1 LAFNR
6 MPQISIR
13 NKPKKQQIMAKIK
26 HNNFIDTVDGVF
38 SGAKK
43 DGVLHLY
50 AEDAALNGRNITV
63 AGRNML
69 HFGTTGYLGLEQDS
83 RLKEAAIDAIRNYGT
98 QFPLSKSYISH
109 PLYAALESKIAQMY
123 GIPPIIMKNSTLGH
137 LGAIPTLVRDEDAL
151 ILDHQVHWS
160 VQNACQ
166 QLKLRGVPVEMV
178 RHSRLDMLEDLLR
191 KHSAKAGR
199 IWYMADGVYS
209 MYGDY
214 APVEALLELSRKYP
228 QLRLYFDDVHGMSWK
243 GRNGTGFLFDSLR
256 GELPENVV
264 VMSTLSKTFGASG
277 ATFFCSDAAL
287 RDKIRNFGGP
297 LTFSAQLEPASVA
310 AAIASSDIHL
320 SPEIE
325 ELQQGL
331 AAKTALFNDLLS
343 DSALPI
349 VAQNDSPVFFL
360 AMGTPATAYNFTK
373 RLFAEGF
380 YLNVGIYP
388 AVPIKNT
395 GIRITISAHNQ
406 VQDIEALSQ
415 AMAFHFPKALEAT
428 GATEAKVRTA
438 FKMKPSAAA
447 AEACPSQNASLQ
459 IQETRT
465 ISTIDRTEWN
475 SRVGQHGMLD
485 WDGLAY
491 LEKAFAASPD
501 PKSHMDFYYYTVRD
515 AAGSIVLLAFFT
527 CGLWKDDLLATE
539 SVSRHLEGI
548 RKADPLYLT
557 SRVLSLGSIFTEGQH
572 WHIDSGH
579 PLAERAMRLLLDT
592 AAALYEKLEADMLV
606 LRDFDPG
613 TRWDAMI
620 QGQGFFTMDMPESCV
635 LEGRHWETY
644 DEFAAML
651 TPRSRRHFQEEVRPF
666 EKYYRIEYKETL
678 DSAALERAHQLY
690 CNVHEKNLAVN
701 TFRYPKEVFEA
712 MSDSPNWEFLLLSLK
727 DGSGAPFVGVM
738 FCYKNA
744 TASYVPIL
752 VGMDYA
758 AGEGFGLYRQLLF
771 QTAKRARDL
780 GMKRIDF
787 GISATFEKRKLGA
800 AVLPK
805 VAYVQ
810 SRDNYAMELMQ
821 TLQNE
826 NR

>member
-1 LAFNR
+1 MQIPKFNK
-6 MPQISIR
+6 IR
-13 NKPKKQQIMAKIK
+13 IQKLQTMAKIK

-38 SGAKK
+38 STAKK

-50 AEDAALNGRNITV
+50 AEGATLNGRTIKV
-63 AGRNML
+63 AGKEML

-83 RLKEAAIDAIRNYGT
+83 RLKQAAIDAIQNYGT

-109 PLYAALESKIAQMY
+109 PLYAELESKIGQMY
-123 GIPPIIMKNSTLGH
+123 GIPPVVLKNSTLGH
-137 LGAIPTLVRDEDAL
+137 LGVIPTLVRDEDAV

-166 QLKLRGVPVEMV
+166 LLKLRGIPVEMV
-178 RHSRLDMLEDLLR
+178 RHSRVDMLEEQIRRLST
-191 KHSAKAGR
+191 KAKL

-214 APVEALLELSRKYP
+214 APVADLLELGQKYP

-243 GRNGTGFLFDSLR
+243 GQNGTGFVLDIL
-256 GELPENVV
+256 GQLPENVV
-264 VMSTLSKTFGASG
+264 LVSTLSKTFGASG

-310 AAIASSDIHL
+310 AAIASAAIHL
-320 SPEIE
+320 SPEITV
-325 ELQQGL
+325 LQQGL
-331 AAKTALFNDLLS
+331 AAKTALFNNLLA

-395 GIRITISAHNQ
+395 GIRITISSHNQ
-406 VQDIEALSQ
+406 VPDIEALAQ

-428 GATEAKVRTA
+428 GTTEANIRTA
-438 FKMKPSAAA
+438 FKMAPSAAA
-447 AEACPSQNASLQ
+447 AAACPSQDASLQ

-485 WDGLAY
+485 WDGMAY
-491 LEKAFAASPD
+491 LEKAFAGSND
-501 PKSHMDFYYYTVRD
+501 PKDRLDFYYYTVRD
-515 AAGSIVLLAFFT
+515 AAGSTVLMAFFT
-527 CGLWKDDLLATE
+527 CGLWKDDLMATE
-539 SVSRHLEGI
+539 SVSRHLEEI

-557 SRVLSLGSIFTEGQH
+557 SRVLSLGSLFTEGQH
-572 WHIDSGH
+572 WHIDSAH
-579 PLAERAMRLLLDT
+579 PMAEHAMRLLLDT
-592 AAALYEKLEADMLV
+592 AAALYEKLDADMLV

-613 TRWDAMI
+613 TRWDALI
-620 QGQGFFTMDMPESCV
+620 QAQGFFRMDMPESCV
-635 LEGRHWETY
+635 LEGKHWKTY
-644 DEFAAML
+644 DEFAAL
-651 TPRSRRHFQEEVRPF
+651 LGPRSRRHFQEEIRPF
-666 EKYYRIEYKETL
+666 EKYYDITYRETL
-678 DSAALERAHQLY
+678 DSEELERAHQLY

-712 MSDSPNWEFLLLSLK
+712 MSGSPNWEFLLLSLK

-744 TASYVPIL
+744 AASYVPIL
-752 VGMDYA
+752 VGMDYE
-758 AGEGFGLYRQLLF
+758 AGDGFGLYRQLLF

-780 GMKRIDF
+780 GMERVDF
-787 GISATFEKRKLGA
+787 GISASFEKRKLGA